1 MCNNT
6 PKMCRNDVESGQ
18 KNSGLYNSVLVMLT
32 ETLGKVT
39 HLVYS
44 QSGSKC
50 AKIHQKCAKMVLN
63 LI

>member
-32 ETLGKVT
+32 KTLGKVT

-44 QSGSKC
+44 QSGSKY
-50 AKIHQKCAKMVLN
+50 AKIH
-63 LI
+63 